1 MPGGK
6 SMKIE
11 GLDAATRLHDLAD
24 VLRPWAIRAAATL
37 HLADHIAAGHRSVD
51 ELARVSH
58 SNADAL
64 GRLLRYL
71 ETQGLFVEE
80 PVGHYEL
87 TDVGAVLREGHP
99 AQLRSWLDQDGGM
112 GRADIAAAGLLES
125 VRSGVPAYS
134 RFFGCPFWDDLE
146 HHPDRRRAFDE
157 LMREQLD
164 LQAPHI
170 AAAYD
175 WGDVREV
182 VDVGG
187 GTGILLAA
195 ILERAAHVRGT
206 LVELP
211 RTTEQARTLIHAR
224 GLSDRA
230 TVIGRSFFE
239 PLPPGADVYILN
251 NVLHDWPDADAI
263 TILKGCAEAAA
274 PTGRVL
280 VIESPR
286 EPRGNSLSSLFSTMD
301 LYMLVL
307 FGGRQRSLEEL
318 DDKFRSSGLRR
329 SRIAGTVGSRYLIEC
344 SNGVVAA

>member
-1 MPGGK
+1 M
-6 SMKIE
+6 
-11 GLDAATRLHDLAD
+11 
-24 VLRPWAIRAAATL
+24 
-37 HLADHIAAGHRSVD
+37 
-51 ELARVSH
+51 
-58 SNADAL
+58 
-64 GRLLRYL
+64 
-71 ETQGLFVEE
+71 TQGLFVEE
-80 PVGHYEL
+80 PVDHYEL
-87 TDVGAVLREGHP
+87 TDVGAVLREDHP

-112 GRADIAAAGLLES
+112 GRADVAAAGLLES
-125 VRSGVPAYS
+125 IRGGLPTYS
-134 RFFGCPFWDDLE
+134 RFFGCPFWEDLE

-157 LMREQLD
+157 LMKEQLD

-175 WGDVREV
+175 WEDVREV

-195 ILERAAHVRGT
+195 ILEKAAHVRGT

-211 RTTEQARTLIHAR
+211 RTTEQARALIRAR
-224 GLSDRA
+224 GLSDRV

-251 NVLHDWPDADAI
+251 NVLHDWPDADTI
-263 TILKGCAEAAA
+263 TILEKCAKATA

-286 EPRGNSLSSLFSTMD
+286 SPRGDSLVSLVSTMD

-307 FGGRQRSLEEL
+307 FGGRQRSLEEFDEL
-318 DDKFRSSGLRR
+318 FRSSGLRR
-329 SRIAGTVGSRYLIEC
+329 SRIAGTVDSRYLIEC
-344 SNGVVAA
+344 SKGVVAE